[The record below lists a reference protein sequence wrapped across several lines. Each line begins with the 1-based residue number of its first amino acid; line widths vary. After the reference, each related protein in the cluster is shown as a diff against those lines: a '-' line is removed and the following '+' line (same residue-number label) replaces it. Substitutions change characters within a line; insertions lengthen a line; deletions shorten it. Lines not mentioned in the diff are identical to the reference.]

1 MVPKHAGPAPPIGP
15 PADRSSDPER
25 PVASARADAA
35 AATPR
40 SLVVVSNRLPFTVE
54 RRPEGVR
61 FRRSPGGLVA
71 ALEPALAHR
80 GGVWVGWTG
89 AAREDGD
96 AAGRAPP
103 AAAEQVQYRAVSL
116 TAHEIAL
123 YYAGFANRT
132 IWPLF
137 HYFVGQTQIDSATW
151 RAYERVNERFA
162 EVAADASDD
171 EALVWVHDYQ
181 LLRVPHHLRRLAPR
195 RRIAF
200 FLHIP
205 FPAADVL
212 RVLPW
217 SRDLIQGMLAADL
230 VGVHIRSYADH
241 VLTCAERLL
250 GCEVD
255 RGAGLVRFEGR
266 EVSVEAHPI
275 SIDVAEVERLA
286 ARAAPAGGARVVV
299 GGTGDPADAPIAE
312 ILGVD
317 RLDYTKGIHERLLAI
332 ERLLE
337 RHPGLR
343 RRIAFTQV
351 LVPSRERVAEYG
363 QLKRE
368 IDETVGRINGRFSE
382 RGWSPIRY
390 LVRSLPPAEL
400 VALYRQADVALV
412 TPLRDGMNLVAK
424 EYVAAQ
430 LDDDGVL
437 VLSEMAGAADEL
449 QEALLV
455 NPFDVDEVADALHR
469 ALQMPRDERRARMSA
484 LRHRVRANDVR
495 VWVER
500 FLDASERAGL
510 RARNTVASPADALQR
525 MLAPWLARRSTV
537 ALFLDYDGTLTPIA
551 PRPEDAQLS
560 EAARQTLDQA
570 ARTPNLD
577 IVIVSGRALSDVQQR
592 VGVPGLTYVGNH
604 GFEIEGPGI
613 SFRHDELE
621 RWRTALEAAAAELD
635 LLAGSGARV
644 ERKGGSVAFH
654 MRTVPEGERRRLER
668 QAEAVLRR
676 RRLRVTPGKGLV
688 EGRPPVP
695 WDKGH
700 AVLHVLV
707 HRHGAD
713 WPSRVSALYVG
724 DDRTDEDAFRSLE
737 GIGRSIR
744 VGPSAGGA
752 SYADYRLPD
761 PEAVLVLLRWFASGA
776 FAGKKS

>member
-25 PVASARADAA
+25 PVAPARVDAA
-35 AATPR
+35 PSTPR

-61 FRRSPGGLVA
+61 VRRSPGGLVA
-71 ALEPALAHR
+71 ALEPALAQR

-103 AAAEQVQYRAVSL
+103 AAAEQVQYRAVPL

-162 EVAADASDD
+162 QVAAEASDD

-200 FLHIP
+200 FLHVP

-217 SRDLIQGMLAADL
+217 SRDLIQGMLASDL

-266 EVSVEAHPI
+266 EVSVEVHPI
-275 SIDVAEVERLA
+275 SIDVAEIERLA
-286 ARAAPAGGARVVV
+286 ARAAP
-299 GGTGDPADAPIAE
+299 
-312 ILGVD
+312 GVD

-363 QLKRE
+363 ELKRE

-469 ALQMPRDERRARMSA
+469 ALQMPLDERRARMSA

-510 RARNTVASPADALQR
+510 RARNTVASAADAVQR

-537 ALFLDYDGTLTPIA
+537 ALFLDYDGTLTPIV
-551 PRPEDAQLS
+551 PSPEDAQLS
-560 EAARQTLDQA
+560 EAARQALEQA

-577 IVIVSGRALSDVQQR
+577 IVIVSGRALADVQQR

-613 SFRHDELE
+613 SFRHAELD
-621 RWRTALEAAAAELD
+621 RWRAALEAAAAELD
-635 LLAGSGARV
+635 PLAASGARI
-644 ERKGGSVAFH
+644 ERKGASVAVH
-654 MRTVPEGERRRLER
+654 LRTVPEGERRRLER

-676 RRLRVTPGKGLV
+676 RRLRVTPGKGLI

-713 WPSRVSALYVG
+713 WLSRVSAVYVG

-761 PEAVLVLLRWFASGA
+761 PEAVLALLRWFASGA
-776 FAGKKS
+776 FAGAKS

>member
-1 MVPKHAGPAPPIGP
+1 MMPKHAGPAPPIGP

-25 PVASARADAA
+25 PVVPARAA
-35 AATPR
+35 AAPSTPR
-40 SLVVVSNRLPFTVE
+40 SLVVVSNRLPFTAE
-54 RRPEGVR
+54 RRPPPEGVR

-71 ALEPALAHR
+71 ALEPALAQR

-96 AAGRAPP
+96 AVAGAPP
-103 AAAEQVQYRAVSL
+103 PPAEHVQYRAVPL

-162 EVAADASDD
+162 QVAADASDD

-266 EVSVEAHPI
+266 EVSVEVHPI
-275 SIDVAEVERLA
+275 SIDVPEIERLA
-286 ARAAPAGGARVVV
+286 APAASGG
-299 GGTGDPADAPIAE
+299 DAAVAE

-363 QLKRE
+363 ELKRE

-437 VLSEMAGAADEL
+437 ILSEMAGAADEL

-455 NPFDVDEVADALHR
+455 NPFDVDEVAEALHR

-495 VWVER
+495 AWVER
-500 FLDASERAGL
+500 FLEASERAGL

-537 ALFLDYDGTLTPIA
+537 ALFLDYDGTLTPIV

-577 IVIVSGRALSDVQQR
+577 IVIVSGRALADLQQR

-621 RWRTALEAAAAELD
+621 RWRAALEAAAAELD
-635 LLAGSGARV
+635 LLTASGARV
-644 ERKGGSVAFH
+644 ERKGASVAFH
-654 MRTVPEGERRRLER
+654 ERTVPEGERRRLER
-668 QAEAVLRR
+668 QAEALLRR
-676 RRLRVTPGKGLV
+676 RQVVTP
-688 EGRPPVP
+688 R
-695 WDKGH
+695 
-700 AVLHVLV
+700 
-707 HRHGAD
+707 
-713 WPSRVSALYVG
+713 
-724 DDRTDEDAFRSLE
+724 
-737 GIGRSIR
+737 
-744 VGPSAGGA
+744 
-752 SYADYRLPD
+752 YAATRAPQ
-761 PEAVLVLLRWFASGA
+761 A
-776 FAGKKS
+776 

>member
-1 MVPKHAGPAPPIGP
+1 MDQSPPGP
-15 PADRSSDPER
+15 P
-25 PVASARADAA
+25 
-35 AATPR
+35 
-40 SLVVVSNRLPFTVE
+40 
-54 RRPEGVR
+54 
-61 FRRSPGGLVA
+61 
-71 ALEPALAHR
+71 
-80 GGVWVGWTG
+80 
-89 AAREDGD
+89 
-96 AAGRAPP
+96 
-103 AAAEQVQYRAVSL
+103 
-116 TAHEIAL
+116 
-123 YYAGFANRT
+123 
-132 IWPLF
+132 
-137 HYFVGQTQIDSATW
+137 
-151 RAYERVNERFA
+151 
-162 EVAADASDD
+162 
-171 EALVWVHDYQ
+171 
-181 LLRVPHHLRRLAPR
+181 
-195 RRIAF
+195 
-200 FLHIP
+200 
-205 FPAADVL
+205 
-212 RVLPW
+212 
-217 SRDLIQGMLAADL
+217 
-230 VGVHIRSYADH
+230 
-241 VLTCAERLL
+241 
-250 GCEVD
+250 
-255 RGAGLVRFEGR
+255 
-266 EVSVEAHPI
+266 
-275 SIDVAEVERLA
+275 SIDVAEIERLA
-286 ARAAPAGGARVVV
+286 ARAAPGG
-299 GGTGDPADAPIAE
+299 DATVAE

-363 QLKRE
+363 ELKRE

-437 VLSEMAGAADEL
+437 ILSEMAGAADEL

-495 VWVER
+495 AWVDR

-510 RARNTVASPADALQR
+510 RARSTVASPADALQR
-525 MLAPWLARRSTV
+525 MLAPWLARRATV

-551 PRPEDAQLS
+551 ARPEDAQLS
-560 EAARQTLDQA
+560 DAARQTLDQA

-577 IVIVSGRALSDVQQR
+577 IVIVSGRALADVQQR

-613 SFRHDELE
+613 SFRHPELE
-621 RWRTALEAAAAELD
+621 RWRAALEAAASELEA
-635 LLAGSGARV
+635 LAASGATI
-644 ERKGGSVAFH
+644 ERKGASVAVH
-654 MRTVPEGERRRLER
+654 VRTVPEGERRRLER

-713 WPSRVSALYVG
+713 WLSRVSAVYVG

-744 VGPSAGGA
+744 VGPSVGGA

>member
-286 ARAAPAGGARVVV
+286 ERAVPAGADAAPAG
-299 GGTGDPADAPIAE
+299 APVAE

-317 RLDYTKGIHERLLAI
+317 RLDYTKGINERMLAV

-337 RHPGLR
+337 RHPSYR

-351 LVPSRERVAEYG
+351 MVPSRERVAEYG
-363 QLKRE
+363 ELKRE

-400 VALYRQADVALV
+400 VVLYRQADVALV

-449 QEALLV
+449 QEA
-455 NPFDVDEVADALHR
+455 
-469 ALQMPRDERRARMSA
+469 
-484 LRHRVRANDVR
+484 
-495 VWVER
+495 
-500 FLDASERAGL
+500 
-510 RARNTVASPADALQR
+510 
-525 MLAPWLARRSTV
+525 
-537 ALFLDYDGTLTPIA
+537 
-551 PRPEDAQLS
+551 
-560 EAARQTLDQA
+560 
-570 ARTPNLD
+570 
-577 IVIVSGRALSDVQQR
+577 
-592 VGVPGLTYVGNH
+592 
-604 GFEIEGPGI
+604 
-613 SFRHDELE
+613 
-621 RWRTALEAAAAELD
+621 
-635 LLAGSGARV
+635 
-644 ERKGGSVAFH
+644 
-654 MRTVPEGERRRLER
+654 
-668 QAEAVLRR
+668 
-676 RRLRVTPGKGLV
+676 
-688 EGRPPVP
+688 
-695 WDKGH
+695 
-700 AVLHVLV
+700 
-707 HRHGAD
+707 
-713 WPSRVSALYVG
+713 
-724 DDRTDEDAFRSLE
+724 
-737 GIGRSIR
+737 
-744 VGPSAGGA
+744 
-752 SYADYRLPD
+752 
-761 PEAVLVLLRWFASGA
+761 
-776 FAGKKS
+776 

>member
-123 YYAGFANRT
+123 SYAGFANRT

-230 VGVHIRSYADH
+230 VGVHIPSYADH

-255 RGAGLVRFEGR
+255 RAAGLVRFEGR

-286 ARAAPAGGARVVV
+286 ERVTPGAVDAAAAP
-299 GGTGDPADAPIAE
+299 DAPVAE

-317 RLDYTKGIHERLLAI
+317 RLDYTTGIHERLLAV

-343 RRIAFTQV
+343 RRITFTQV
-351 LVPSRERVAEYG
+351 MVPSRERVAEYG
-363 QLKRE
+363 ELKRE
-368 IDETVGRINGRFSE
+368 IDEAVGRINGRFSE

-437 VLSEMAGAADEL
+437 ILSEMAGAADEL

-495 VWVER
+495 AWVDR

-510 RARNTVASPADALQR
+510 RARSTVASPADALQR
-525 MLAPWLARRSTV
+525 MLAPWLARRATV

-560 EAARQTLDQA
+560 DAARQTLDQA

-577 IVIVSGRALSDVQQR
+577 IVIVSGRALADVQ
-592 VGVPGLTYVGNH
+592 
-604 GFEIEGPGI
+604 
-613 SFRHDELE
+613 
-621 RWRTALEAAAAELD
+621 
-635 LLAGSGARV
+635 
-644 ERKGGSVAFH
+644 
-654 MRTVPEGERRRLER
+654 
-668 QAEAVLRR
+668 
-676 RRLRVTPGKGLV
+676 
-688 EGRPPVP
+688 
-695 WDKGH
+695 
-700 AVLHVLV
+700 
-707 HRHGAD
+707 
-713 WPSRVSALYVG
+713 
-724 DDRTDEDAFRSLE
+724 
-737 GIGRSIR
+737 
-744 VGPSAGGA
+744 
-752 SYADYRLPD
+752 
-761 PEAVLVLLRWFASGA
+761 
-776 FAGKKS
+776 